1 MRNPK
6 IRLNLELT
14 PAVAERLD
22 YLEELSGAH
31 SRTEVIRR
39 ALSLYDVLLSK
50 LSGDT
55 SLVLR
60 HPDGREETLILIP

>member
-1 MRNPK
+1 
-6 IRLNLELT
+6 
-14 PAVAERLD
+14 LD

-39 ALSLYDVLLSK
+39 ALSLYDVLFSK